1 MSSANDLNAREHV
14 AIDAMP
20 SNPDDQNFWWDTLED
35 NFHTHRETFSLDART
50 QARVMLAH
58 VVDNLVQLLVAT
70 ATTLFVVPVSA
81 RPSVLKRDHEQ
92 KGFYEN
98 LARAG
103 DARAFFVDPPAG
115 VKILSTP
122 TGAMGARLP
131 TGENLTL
138 RFESPFQPVNPQL
151 RASYGRHSRN
161 QTAWAQYW
169 RHGDRPRATLCM
181 VHGYALDSYRLNAQL
196 MGARSFYDQGYD
208 ILLYTLP
215 FHGSRQGFFS
225 PFPGHGYFAHGPL
238 HINEAMAHAV
248 HDLRIFIDWLLQQGA
263 PQVGLT
269 GISMGG
275 YTTALTAAA
284 ESRLAFAIPVIP
296 PASLVDVAFQ
306 WFPLGPLLRR
316 VLRRVGVSVH
326 DARRALA
333 VSSPLTWEPAL
344 PPDKL
349 LIIAGM
355 GDGVTFPK
363 HARLLA
369 RHWHGAPLHW
379 FPGGHLVHFGKSTYL
394 DTMRRFMTGLNF
406 LP

>member
-1 MSSANDLNAREHV
+1 MSVDDNPGARER
-14 AIDAMP
+14 DAY
-20 SNPDDQNFWWDTLED
+20 DDSASDPTMEKFWWDTLEED
-35 NFHTHRETFSLDART
+35 FHARLDEVRLDGGMPGRVLIAR
-50 QARVMLAH
+50 A
-58 VVDNLVQLLVAT
+58 VDNLVQWLVAT
-70 ATTLFVVPVSA
+70 LTTLLVMPVSA
-81 RPSVLKRDHEQ
+81 RPRVLGRDKAQ
-92 KGFYEN
+92 KGFYEG

-103 DARAFFVDPPAG
+103 DASAFFKRPPTG
-115 VKILSTP
+115 VNILSRP
-122 TGAMGARLP
+122 VGVLGERLP
-131 TGENLTL
+131 TGENVALS
-138 RFESPFQPVNPQL
+138 FDSPFQPVNPQL
-151 RASYGRHSRN
+151 RASYSRHLRN
-161 QTAWAQYW
+161 QTACAQYW

-181 VHGYALDSYRLNAQL
+181 VHGYALDSYRLNARL

-215 FHGSRQGFFS
+215 FHGARQGFFS

-248 HDLRIFIDWLLQQGA
+248 HDLRIFIDWLFVQGA

-306 WFPLGPLLRR
+306 WFPLGPLLRG
-316 VLRRVGVSVH
+316 VLRGVGVSLR

-344 PPDKL
+344 PPEKL

-369 RHWHGAPLHW
+369 EHWRGAPLHW
-379 FPGGHLVHFGKSTYL
+379 FPGGHLLHFGKSTYL
-394 DTMRRFMTGLNF
+394 GTMRRFMTDLNF